1 MSVWR
6 TSLCSFDYSKI
17 KGEKERN
24 NFFPP
29 LWHSTEHSCPKKWR
43 LNFIQQYTTLFIKTH
58 TRAPTK
64 SKSERPWYITEHEDK
79 NIKEWSLRKQTQ
91 RSSTGS
97 IFQLVTVKLQSQ
109 LGLLR
114 LQRKGYIWHW
124 PIKAKYWA
132 EKERWVNIIHNF
144 KMFVSKRRTFMRC
157 EISETMSWVLDV
169 ILQAWLGEG
178 VMCDMFL

>member
-1 MSVWR
+1 MKAK
-6 TSLCSFDYSKI
+6 F
-17 KGEKERN
+17 
-24 NFFPP
+24 
-29 LWHSTEHSCPKKWR
+29 
-43 LNFIQQYTTLFIKTH
+43 YTTVYYSLHRNTH
-58 TRAPTK
+58 MGSNHNK

-178 VMCDMFL
+178 LMCDMWHVSIG